1 MAATLNLANYGAGV
15 YGTAKY
21 GQYNVKPSGIAALT
35 NLDARPSNDM
45 RFVAFSDQIVRAIYA
60 GTKVYVDGSLHAT
73 LTNVGDTTTVSIG
86 NQSGNT
92 RPSKIITADY
102 PVSIAG
108 NGNSLAAAPFSWSG
122 TRFSWRDTRTNDSE
136 IIVQAVRTE
145 TTVRIYKG
153 TDTSPTYTLTAK
165 TDEAAV
171 AEDIFGT
178 YGSQTWSIEAD
189 DLIVAAVGAGQ
200 GDTDSFSVDTD
211 ILFPESTELFGHGGT
226 LTSTDARTNS
236 TGFTVTTFRSE
247 LGTTETDTLSTSNQN
262 PGVSGRS
269 TQYSL
274 GNYTRSTASTP
285 FSLFTIADADGG
297 ETTIAVGP
305 EALCTEW
312 TLPDEAEFLAIVAPE
327 AADGAA
333 LKIFNSSGT
342 LQSSH
347 TFSQVAG
354 AVSGT
359 PCALY
364 LVSST
369 AGNDGVD
376 GSYFDNPLSHT
387 LPAGTRIVSDYPA
400 FIVWEDENP
409 DEDESILYGHGSFAD
424 PISGSAVNLVAKL
437 TGVAATGAVE
447 AVSIGGFEVDVSEV
461 LGSVA
466 ATGAIGTVKPNVTEI
481 ISGVS
486 ATGQIGT
493 VEDKPTEILTGV
505 AGTGAVGTVT
515 ISNTVTL
522 SGVAAT
528 GSIGTVEDK
537 VTEILTGV
545 SATGAIG
552 TFTIANT
559 VGLSGVAGTTNT
571 PAVEAQ
577 ITEKISGVA
586 GTTALGDVTLLGAD
600 TDVPVVGVAATG
612 AIGTISANVGAGL
625 TGVAATGAIGTVA
638 PNTTFAIS
646 VSVSATGAVNTVT
659 ANTGATLT
667 GVVGTGA
674 VASVTAGTGTLEVD
688 VLESLTGVS
697 AAGAVAGVEVK
708 VTEILTGVA
717 GTGQVGSLSV
727 GVGAGLTG
735 VEATGQV
742 AELEVGTGTLEVDIV
757 EILASVGATTS
768 VGTVKPNVTEVLS
781 TNLLTGSIGT
791 LSTTAVQ
798 FDFEAVKDA
807 YDRSRTVYITGFTES
822 SKDRRVYVQRETRKI
837 YVERFST
844 AAERRV
850 RTSKAA

>member
-92 RPSKIITADY
+92 RPSKIITTDF

-178 YGSQTWSIEAD
+178 YSSQTWSIEAD

-200 GDTDSFSVDTD
+200 GDSDSFNTDTD

-262 PGVSGRS
+262 PSVSGRS

-285 FSLFTIADADGG
+285 FSLFVIADADGG
-297 ETTIAVGP
+297 ETTVAVGP
-305 EALCTEW
+305 EAPCTEW

-369 AGNDGVD
+369 AGTDGVD
-376 GSYFDNPLSHT
+376 GTYFDNPLSHT

-409 DEDESILYGHGSFAD
+409 DEDESVLYGHGSFAD
-424 PISGSAVNLVAKL
+424 PISGSAVNLVAKPA
-437 TGVAATGAVE
+437 GVAATGAVE
-447 AVSIGGFEVDVSEV
+447 TVSIGGFEVDVSEV
-461 LGSVA
+461 LAS
-466 ATGAIGTVKPNVTEI
+466 
-481 ISGVS
+481 
-486 ATGQIGT
+486 
-493 VEDKPTEILTGV
+493 V
-505 AGTGAVGTVT
+505 AGTGAVGTVA

-528 GSIGTVEDK
+528 GSIGTLEDK

-559 VGLSGVAGTTNT
+559 VGLSGVVGTTNT
-571 PAVEAQ
+571 PAVEPQ
-577 ITEKISGVA
+577 ITEKIG
-586 GTTALGDVTLLGAD
+586 
-600 TDVPVVGVAATG
+600 
-612 AIGTISANVGAGL
+612 
-625 TGVAATGAIGTVA
+625 GVAATGAIGTVTILGADVLVVITGVAGTGAVGTVAPNIAEDITGVEATGSIGTVA
-638 PNTTFAIS
+638 PNTTVAIGG
-646 VSVSATGAVNTVT
+646 VSATGAVNTVIE
-659 ANTGATLT
+659 NTGTTLT

-688 VLESLTGVS
+688 VLESLSGVS
-697 AAGAVAGVEVK
+697 ATGFVAGVEVR
-708 VTEILTGVA
+708 VTEILASVSA
-717 GTGQVGSLSV
+717 TGQVGSLGV
-727 GVGAGLTG
+727 GVAAGLTG

-742 AELEVGTGTLEVDIV
+742 AELEVGTGTFEVDVV
-757 EILASVGATTS
+757 EILSGAVATTS
-768 VGTVKPNVTEVLS
+768 IGTVKPNVTEVFS

-822 SKDRRVYVQRETRKI
+822 SNDRRVYVQRETRKI

>member
-1 MAATLNLANYGAGV
+1 
-15 YGTAKY
+15 
-21 GQYNVKPSGIAALT
+21 
-35 NLDARPSNDM
+35 
-45 RFVAFSDQIVRAIYA
+45 
-60 GTKVYVDGSLHAT
+60 
-73 LTNVGDTTTVSIG
+73 
-86 NQSGNT
+86 
-92 RPSKIITADY
+92 
-102 PVSIAG
+102 
-108 NGNSLAAAPFSWSG
+108 AAAPFSWSG
-122 TRFSWRDTRTNDSE
+122 TRFSFRDTRTNNSE

-153 TDTSPTYTLTAK
+153 TDTSPVYTLTAK
-165 TDEAAV
+165 TNEAAV
-171 AEDIFGT
+171 ADNIFST

-189 DLIVAAVGAGQ
+189 DLIVVGVGAGA
-200 GDTDSFSVDTD
+200 GSSDNFTTDTD

-226 LTSTDARTNS
+226 LTSTDARTNT
-236 TGFTVTTFRSE
+236 TGFAVTSFRSE
-247 LGTTETDTLSTSNQN
+247 LGTTETDTLKTSNQN

-285 FSLFTIADADGG
+285 FSIFAIADADGG
-297 ETTIAVGP
+297 ETTVGVGP

-424 PISGSAVNLVAKL
+424 PISGSAVNLVAKPV
-437 TGVAATGAVE
+437 GVSATGAIGTVE
-447 AVSIGGFEVDVSEV
+447 DQVTDVIAGVS
-461 LGSVA
+461 

-486 ATGQIGT
+486 ATGQIGN

-586 GTTALGDVTLLGAD
+586 GTTALGDVTL
-600 TDVPVVGVAATG
+600 
-612 AIGTISANVGAGL
+612 
-625 TGVAATGAIGTVA
+625 
-638 PNTTFAIS
+638 
-646 VSVSATGAVNTVT
+646 
-659 ANTGATLT
+659 
-667 GVVGTGA
+667 
-674 VASVTAGTGTLEVD
+674 
-688 VLESLTGVS
+688 
-697 AAGAVAGVEVK
+697 
-708 VTEILTGVA
+708 
-717 GTGQVGSLSV
+717 
-727 GVGAGLTG
+727 
-735 VEATGQV
+735 
-742 AELEVGTGTLEVDIV
+742 
-757 EILASVGATTS
+757 
-768 VGTVKPNVTEVLS
+768 
-781 TNLLTGSIGT
+781 
-791 LSTTAVQ
+791 
-798 FDFEAVKDA
+798 
-807 YDRSRTVYITGFTES
+807 
-822 SKDRRVYVQRETRKI
+822 
-837 YVERFST
+837 
-844 AAERRV
+844 
-850 RTSKAA
+850 